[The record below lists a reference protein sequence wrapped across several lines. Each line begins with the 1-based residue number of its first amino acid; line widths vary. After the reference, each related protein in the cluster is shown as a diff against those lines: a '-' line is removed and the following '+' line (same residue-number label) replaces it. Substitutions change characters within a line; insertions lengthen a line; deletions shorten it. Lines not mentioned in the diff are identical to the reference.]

1 MSELEDRVDD
11 IDELLA
17 ELAKSNAV
25 LVKAI
30 EASTKAKID
39 IAIDTP
45 GTLAKLEDFSKAFF
59 ARLHKAYGLGA
70 RSKISKRASKPTRRR
85 FENATL

>member
-1 MSELEDRVDD
+1 M
-11 IDELLA
+11 
-17 ELAKSNAV
+17 

-59 ARLHKAYGLGA
+59 ARLHKAYGHGA
-70 RSKISKRASKPTRRR
+70 SLEDFKARIEADT
-85 FENATL
+85 EAI